1 MEHYTALVTCVGCSP
16 RHGGWELR
24 VEGVSML
31 LGAWWLA
38 AAARGKLASLP
49 LTNTEPVMIT
59 RQEEEQQDCVETQL
73 LR

>member
-1 MEHYTALVTCVGCSP
+1 
-16 RHGGWELR
+16 
-24 VEGVSML
+24 ML

-59 RQEEEQQDCVETQL
+59 QLQEEEQQECAESQL

>member
-1 MEHYTALVTCVGCSP
+1 
-16 RHGGWELR
+16 
-24 VEGVSML
+24 ML

-49 LTNTEPVMIT
+49 LTNTEPVMLT
-59 RQEEEQQDCVETQL
+59 SQEEEQDCADAETQL

>member
-1 MEHYTALVTCVGCSP
+1 
-16 RHGGWELR
+16 
-24 VEGVSML
+24 ML

-59 RQEEEQQDCVETQL
+59 RQEEEQQDCAEPQL

>member
-1 MEHYTALVTCVGCSP
+1 
-16 RHGGWELR
+16 
-24 VEGVSML
+24 ML

-49 LTNTEPVMIT
+49 LTNTEPVMLT
-59 RQEEEQQDCVETQL
+59 TQEEEEQDCAETQL

>member
-1 MEHYTALVTCVGCSP
+1 
-16 RHGGWELR
+16 
-24 VEGVSML
+24 ML

-49 LTNTEPVMIT
+49 LTNTEPVMLT
-59 RQEEEQQDCVETQL
+59 TQEEQDCAETQL